1 MNYTSDH
8 GPCTFKITV
17 TVQEHYNTLHT
28 YFNTIITHE
37 QNQKQALTP
46 DIYYIQK
53 LWSRA
58 DIDHSGTL
66 NELEINKLLPSLNI
80 NMPRSVCHTYFT
92 QFDTDNNKVLT
103 YNEFTLFLQ
112 KLTRRVELEK
122 LWYEYIK
129 TYTSYK
135 AIDKDKHKSSSVSE
149 EEALK
154 LTITVE
160 ELCQW
165 W

>member
-1 MNYTSDH
+1 
-8 GPCTFKITV
+8 
-17 TVQEHYNTLHT
+17 
-28 YFNTIITHE
+28 
-37 QNQKQALTP
+37 
-46 DIYYIQK
+46 
-53 LWSRA
+53 
-58 DIDHSGTL
+58 
-66 NELEINKLLPSLNI
+66 
-80 NMPRSVCHTYFT
+80 MPRSICHTYFT

-129 TYTSYK
+129 TCTSYK
-135 AIDKDKHKSSSVSE
+135 AINKDKSKSKGKGGSSGVSE

-160 ELCQW
+160 DLCQW